1 MSTAKK
7 RSASETGLRTRAA
20 RIVEKANL
28 DQSTS
33 HAAQF
38 EVQVFARAPETF
50 GAVILREGGNTLLIR
65 RKKGYGSSKQI
76 ETTINRSEVIAIAR
90 DAAKDRAAAITM
102 WNTIPVFQLKG
113 VKVDYDAEGNL
124 ICTSAETGEV
134 TTVQMDA
141 SARVVVTGMD
151 GKKVAAPAGEAGA
164 KRKAGKVTQLR
175 RAN

>member
-50 GAVILREGGNTLLIR
+50 GAVILREGGNTLHGKWTGRGWLSQR
-65 RKKGYGSSKQI
+65 YEQNGYAGQ
-76 ETTINRSEVIAIAR
+76 
-90 DAAKDRAAAITM
+90 
-102 WNTIPVFQLKG
+102 FQ
-113 VKVDYDAEGNL
+113 
-124 ICTSAETGEV
+124 
-134 TTVQMDA
+134 
-141 SARVVVTGMD
+141 
-151 GKKVAAPAGEAGA
+151 
-164 KRKAGKVTQLR
+164 KRNAF
-175 RAN
+175 

>member
-65 RKKGYGSSKQI
+65 RKKGYGSSKQTP
-76 ETTINRSEVIAIAR
+76 ELQTALNGKWTGRGWLSQRYEQHGYAGQ
-90 DAAKDRAAAITM
+90 
-102 WNTIPVFQLKG
+102 FQ
-113 VKVDYDAEGNL
+113 
-124 ICTSAETGEV
+124 
-134 TTVQMDA
+134 
-141 SARVVVTGMD
+141 
-151 GKKVAAPAGEAGA
+151 
-164 KRKAGKVTQLR
+164 KRNAF
-175 RAN
+175 

>member
-65 RKKGYGSSKQI
+65 RKKGHGSSKQI

-141 SARVVVTGMD
+141 NTRVTVTGMD
-151 GKKVAAPAGEAGA
+151 GKKVAAPAGD
-164 KRKAGKVTQLR
+164 KKKSGKVTQLR
-175 RAN
+175 RAK